1 MNRLRRVDNFLLLY
15 DTPLIRRAD
24 GAFAGAFFVD
34 LGYGAEPFTTLES
47 AERLRRANPA
57 LRVLGVEIDP
67 ARVAAAQPYADDIT
81 CFRLGGFN
89 LPLLAAQGESV
100 RAARAFNVLRQYEE
114 SDVAGAYA
122 ELAHHVLP
130 GGLLVEGTSDP
141 LGRLW
146 VANVLRRQAGATWT
160 AEALVFSTNFRQP
173 FDPAAFQAVLPKNS
187 IHRMAPGEPI
197 HALMEQWKA
206 AAQRTLPERAWGERR
221 WFAAAA
227 HALHAAGARVDLRRR
242 WLGRGYLVVNVM
254 RNA

>member
-89 LPLLAAQGESV
+89 LPVDGSAGERV
-100 RAARAFNVLRQYEE
+100 RLVRAFNVLRQYDEAA
-114 SDVAGAYA
+114 VADAWWRVGQS
-122 ELAHHVLP
+122 VLP
-130 GGLLVEGTSDP
+130 GGLMIEGTSDP
-141 LGRLW
+141 LGRVW
-146 VANVLRRQAGATWT
+146 VANVLRRTADDARPWRAGG
-160 AEALVFSTNFRQP
+160 R
-173 FDPAAFQAVLPKNS
+173 
-187 IHRMAPGEPI
+187 H
-197 HALMEQWKA
+197 
-206 AAQRTLPERAWGERR
+206 
-221 WFAAAA
+221 
-227 HALHAAGARVDLRRR
+227 RRR
-242 WLGRGYLVVNVM
+242 PPLPGRRTPALRG
-254 RNA
+254 